1 VTDSRAAPE
10 TLFGQLA
17 ARHAGA
23 GAARVALI
31 TPRGTLSYGQCVE
44 YASAIASHLLAAGIT
59 SGDRVLLVFPNGPEH
74 VLSVL
79 AVSQIGAIAVPC
91 APDTAAE
98 RLVYIAEHT
107 RAAYAL
113 RAVNAPALV
122 TASTPIA
129 LAWDPPRLDVGAPA
143 VGRDAANVADA
154 PALILF
160 SSGSTGRPKGV
171 VLRNR
176 PLLWTTRTL
185 VATYA
190 IGADHRELLI
200 CPLSHSDGWDRVSA
214 TLYAGGAVVIPEGL
228 LSVSGMLEDCVTF
241 GVTGFFTPPPLIRLM
256 LSSHPDRA
264 RRALA
269 SCRSLEI
276 GSAPIAAEELRAFQD
291 LVPASQLFVHYG
303 LTESSRAVILDTR
316 AAPDKL
322 ATVGRPCGVDIA
334 IRDARGNVV
343 APGVTGQIYLQ
354 GLQTVDSYWGQP
366 ALTEER
372 FVDGW
377 FATGDLGSIDADGF
391 VTFAGRR
398 DEMITSA
405 GYHYF
410 PAEVETDLG
419 PIEGVVE
426 YLVAGVPDPRGVLEQ
441 VPWAFVVPADPG
453 TWDPVGFV
461 KAARTRLPAHM
472 VPRKIVV
479 VEDLPKTAAGKP
491 NRRETVGRYGPD
503 GSVRTVS

>member
-1 VTDSRAAPE
+1 MGPAMNEGAPE

-17 ARHAGA
+17 ARHAEA
-23 GAARVALI
+23 GAARAALV

-44 YASAIASHLLAAGIT
+44 CASAIASQLVAVGIRR
-59 SGDRVLLVFPNGPEH
+59 GDRVLVVFPNGPEQ

-79 AVSQIGAIAVPC
+79 AVSRIGAIAVPC

-107 RAAYAL
+107 RAAHAL
-113 RAVNAPALV
+113 CAVDAPTLA
-122 TASTPIA
+122 TPSTPIA
-129 LAWDPPRLDVGAPA
+129 LAWDPPRVNVGAPA
-143 VGRDAANVADA
+143 IGHEPPASAADA

-176 PLLWTTRTL
+176 HLLWTTRAL
-185 VATYA
+185 VDKYR
-190 IGADHRELLI
+190 IGADHQELLI

-214 TLYAGGAVVIPEGL
+214 TLYAGGAVVMPEGL
-228 LSVSGMLEDCVTF
+228 LSLSGIFEDCVTY

-256 LSSHPDRA
+256 LASDPDRV

-276 GSAPIAAEELRAFQD
+276 GSASIAPEELRAFLD
-291 LVPASQLFVHYG
+291 LVPTSQLFLHYG
-303 LTESSRAVILDTR
+303 LTESSRAVILEAR

-322 ATVGRPCGVDIA
+322 ATVGRPWGVNIA
-334 IRDARGNVV
+334 IRDARGHAVS
-343 APGVTGQIYLQ
+343 PGVTGQIFLQ
-354 GLQTVDSYWGQP
+354 GPQTVDSYWGQP
-366 ALTEER
+366 ELTKER
-372 FVDGW
+372 FVDDW
-377 FATGDLGSIDADGF
+377 FVTGDLGSIDADGF
-391 VTFAGRR
+391 VTFAGRG

-419 PIEGVVE
+419 PVEGVVE

-441 VPWAFVVPADPG
+441 VPWAFVVPADPE
-453 TWDPVGFV
+453 TWNVSVFTKG
-461 KAARTRLPAHM
+461 ARARLPAHM
-472 VPRKIVV
+472 VPRNIVV
-479 VEDLPKTAAGKP
+479 VKSLPKTLAGKP
-491 NRRETVGRYGPD
+491 NRRETTARYGPNKK
-503 GSVRTVS
+503 